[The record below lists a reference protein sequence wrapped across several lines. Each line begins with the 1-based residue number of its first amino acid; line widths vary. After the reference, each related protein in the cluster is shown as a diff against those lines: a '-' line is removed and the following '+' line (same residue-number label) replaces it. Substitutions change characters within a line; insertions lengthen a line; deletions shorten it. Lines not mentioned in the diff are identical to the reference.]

1 MQKPRLS
8 FGQIWNM
15 NFGFLGIQFGWG
27 LQLANMSAIYAKLGA
42 DASKIPILWLAG
54 PVTGL
59 LVQPI
64 IGSMSDRTWC
74 WLGRRRPYFS
84 VGAILSSIAL
94 FLMPDAPA
102 LWAAATM
109 LWILDASINVSMEP
123 FRAFVADKLPDKQ
136 RTVGFVMQSFFI
148 GIGAAVANALP
159 EILRRFGITGNASN
173 GVPLSVQYAFR
184 LGAVVFLLAVLWTVV
199 SSKEYPPADLE
210 EFRRKRTLHSGF
222 QIQSGFLLVGAM
234 FGALLGL
241 ARGSL
246 VEHHLTIW
254 HLLAGGAIGAAIG
267 AVLSGP
273 HVAPAIK
280 EMPATMKQLAVVQFF
295 SWLGLF
301 CMWMFFGLATA
312 QQIYHTTDPKAPE
325 FDAGTSF
332 GGQTFAWY
340 SIVCFLV
347 AFVLPLVARATSRKL
362 VHALALICGGIGLLS
377 TGFIHDRLLW
387 QCTMIGVGVAWASI
401 LAMPYAILSGALPA
415 ERMGVYMGIFNF
427 FIVIPEILASIA
439 LEPIVKDLFQNNPVK
454 VVMLGGA
461 SMLIAAAFVARVKD
475 IGALSV
481 VSSESP
487 ASSPATVTSH

>member
-59 LVQPI
+59 LIQPI

-84 VGAILSSIAL
+84 IGAVLSSVAL
-94 FLMPDAPA
+94 FLMPDAPS

-123 FRAFVADKLPDKQ
+123 FRAFVADKLPDEQ
-136 RTVGFVMQSFFI
+136 RTGGFVMQSFFI
-148 GIGAAVANALP
+148 GIGAAIANALP
-159 EILRRFGITGNASN
+159 DILRHYNITGNTAN
-173 GVPLSVQYAFR
+173 GVPIAVQYSFR
-184 LGAVVFLLAVLWTVV
+184 LGAAVFLVAVLWTVLK
-199 SSKEYPPADLE
+199 SKEYPPPDLE
-210 EFRRKRTLHSGF
+210 EFRRKKAQHSSF
-222 QIQSGFLLVGAM
+222 QVQPMFLLVGAVS
-234 FGALLGL
+234 GALLGA
-241 ARGSL
+241 ARGVL
-246 VEHHLTIW
+246 VEHQLSIW

-267 AVLSGP
+267 GVLSGP
-273 HVAPAIK
+273 HVAPALK
-280 EMPATMKQLAVVQFF
+280 EMPATMKQLAFVQFF

-312 QQIYHTTDPKAPE
+312 QQIYHTTDAKSSA

-332 GGQTFAWY
+332 GGRTFAWY

-347 AFVLPLVARATSRKL
+347 AFLLPLLARATSRKL
-362 VHALALICGGIGLLS
+362 VHGLALICGGVGLLS
-377 TGFIHDRLLW
+377 TGFIHDRTLW
-387 QCTMIGVGVAWASI
+387 QCTMIGVGIAWASI
-401 LAMPYAILSGALPA
+401 LAMPYAILAGAVPA
-415 ERMGVYMGIFNF
+415 ERTGVYMGIFNF
-427 FIVIPEILASIA
+427 FIVIPEIVASVA
-439 LEPIVKDLFQNNPVK
+439 LEPIVKDLFGNNPVR

-461 SMLIAAAFVARVKD
+461 SMLIASACVVRVKD
-475 IGALSV
+475 PRDAPAAVIHDQEA
-481 VSSESP
+481 SP
-487 ASSPATVTSH
+487 ARLAV